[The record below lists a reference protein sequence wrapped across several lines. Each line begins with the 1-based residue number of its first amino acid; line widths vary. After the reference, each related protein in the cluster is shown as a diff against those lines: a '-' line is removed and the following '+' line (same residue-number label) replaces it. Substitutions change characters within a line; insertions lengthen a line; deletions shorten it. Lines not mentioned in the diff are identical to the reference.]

1 MRIYAPPENWEA
13 ERVLLPEEEAHHIKD
28 VLRLKQGAI
37 VEVFDG
43 RGKRCDGIVGGND
56 ALEIELADEVQ
67 YSARSFQSFLVQ
79 AVPKAKRMDVVV
91 EKATELGVAAIV
103 PFISDRTVVKLTPA
117 QACKKLQRWRRIA
130 ISAAKQSGVN
140 LVPAIDGIVSFDA
153 ALGWIAQKGS
163 FLIGSLE
170 PGAEHIRTALRS
182 CRRSGAESVGILI
195 GPEGDFSPREMKM
208 ANEAGA
214 VSVAF
219 GSAVLRTDT
228 AAIYALSAITYE
240 FSGR

>member
-13 ERVLLPEEEAHHIKD
+13 ERVLLPEEEAHHLKD
-28 VLRLKQGAI
+28 VLRLKQGDI

-43 RGKRCDGIVGGND
+43 RGKSCEGIVGGND
-56 ALEIELADEVQ
+56 ARELELSDEVK

-79 AVPKAKRMDVVV
+79 AVPKAKRMDIVV

-103 PFISDRTVVKLTPA
+103 PFVSDRTVVKLTSG

-140 LVPAIDGIVSFDA
+140 LVPAIDRIVTFDA
-153 ALGWIAQKGS
+153 ALGCIAQKDS
-163 FLIGSLE
+163 FLVGSLE

-208 ANEAGA
+208 AKEAGA

-219 GSAVLRTDT
+219 GTAVLRTDT
-228 AAIYALSAITYE
+228 AAIYAVSTITYE